1 MMAIIFGG
9 TMGGRYLDKIL
20 HLTFPVCTLIA
31 AILSVFLAIYIVIKD
46 FIRFK

>member
-9 TMGGRYLDKIL
+9 TMGGRYLDKIF
-20 HLTFPVCTLIA
+20 HLTFPIITLIA
-31 AILSVFLAIYIVIKD
+31 AILSVSLAIYVAIKD